1 MTSARPT
8 GTDDEPPE
16 PESGAGRPLSRDDA
30 ATPHGPAA
38 ESASAVRSNPVGEAG
53 PAGESTPAVP
63 PVAPTSP
70 LGALAVANFRTYWFS
85 AISFVLGWQILRI
98 VIAWEGYE
106 LTNSEIFLGWLGFT
120 MGIGTISVNL
130 IGGVAADRVSRL
142 GLLIVTQICMT
153 ITVTILMM
161 LTFGD
166 ILSPWHLIAGS
177 AAIGI
182 IQGIDQPTR
191 TAVIPALVPDRRL
204 LMNAIALGSSVWQG
218 TRVFGPGLGGVLI
231 ERIGTAATFGTVTLG
246 YGLGTLLLL
255 FVRIPRVERVPGNVF
270 RELFEGITFIA
281 RRNLFA
287 CLILLTF
294 VDSFF
299 GVAYMQVMPVFA
311 RDILKIGADGMGML
325 LGASAA
331 GALIGTGL
339 AAFWV
344 RGRWTLLLV
353 LGGAG
358 LFGVSI
364 IVFAFSEL
372 LWLSLA
378 ALFLSGAFNSLSQIT
393 NLTLL
398 QSAVPEDLR
407 GRVMGVF
414 SLTYSLIPLGG
425 LQVGA
430 LAEWFGAPMAVGIGG
445 SIAVL
450 FAIALA
456 MRSSFA
462 RDVRQAARTAGG

>member
-1 MTSARPT
+1 M
-8 GTDDEPPE
+8 
-16 PESGAGRPLSRDDA
+16 
-30 ATPHGPAA
+30 
-38 ESASAVRSNPVGEAG
+38 SASRETDTQQQEHEQAHSAVA
-53 PAGESTPAVP
+53 
-63 PVAPTSP
+63 SP
-70 LGALAVANFRTYWFS
+70 LGSLAVPNFRNYWFS
-85 AISFVLGWQILRI
+85 AVSFVMGWQILRV

-106 LTNSEIFLGWLGFT
+106 LTDSELFLGYLGAA

-142 GLLIVTQICMT
+142 ALLITTQICMT

-161 LTFGD
+161 LTFGG
-166 ILSPWHLIAGS
+166 ILAPWHLLAGS

-191 TAVIPALVPDRRL
+191 TAVVPALIPDRRL
-204 LMNAIALGSSVWQG
+204 LMNALALSSSVWQG

-231 ERIGTAATFGTVTLG
+231 ERIGSAMTFGSVTLG
-246 YGLGTLLLL
+246 YGLGTLLLFL
-255 FVRIPRVERVPGNVF
+255 VRIPRVDRTPGNVF
-270 RELFEGITFIA
+270 KELFEGITFIT

-287 CLILLTF
+287 SLILLTF

-299 GVAYMQVMPVFA
+299 GVAYIQLMPVFA
-311 RDILKIGADGMGML
+311 RDILEVGVEGMGVL

-331 GALIGTGL
+331 GGLIGTGL

-344 RGRWTLLLV
+344 KGRWPLVILL
-353 LGGAG
+353 GCAG
-358 LFGVSI
+358 LFGVAI

-372 LWLSLA
+372 LWLSLG
-378 ALFLSGAFNSLSQIT
+378 ALFLSGTFNSLSQIT

-430 LAEWFGAPMAVGIGG
+430 LAELLGAPMAVGVGG
-445 SIAVL
+445 GVAVM

-456 MRSSFA
+456 LRTSFA
-462 RDVRQAARTAGG
+462 RDVRAAARTAGG

>member
-1 MTSARPT
+1 MTSPNE
-8 GTDDEPPE
+8 TDTERQQQSDE
-16 PESGAGRPLSRDDA
+16 A
-30 ATPHGPAA
+30 AA
-38 ESASAVRSNPVGEAG
+38 ERAVK
-53 PAGESTPAVP
+53 
-63 PVAPTSP
+63 SP
-70 LGALAVANFRTYWFS
+70 LGSLAVGNFRTYYFS

-106 LTNSEIFLGWLGFT
+106 LTNSEIFLGWLGFV

-142 GLLIVTQICMT
+142 ALLITTQISMT
-153 ITVTILMM
+153 ITVMVLMM
-161 LTFGD
+161 LTFGQF
-166 ILSPWHLIAGS
+166 LAPWHLLAAS

-191 TAVIPALVPDRRL
+191 TAVVPALIPDRRL
-204 LMNAIALGSSVWQG
+204 LMNALALSSSIWQG
-218 TRVFGPGLGGVLI
+218 TRIFGPGLGGVLI
-231 ERIGTAATFGTVTLG
+231 ERIGSAMTFGSVTIG
-246 YGLGTLLLL
+246 YGIGTLLLL
-255 FVRIPRVERVPGNVF
+255 LVRIPRVERTPGNVF
-270 RELFEGITFIA
+270 KELIEGITFIV

-287 CLILLTF
+287 SLILLTF

-299 GVAYMQVMPVFA
+299 GVAYIQLMPVFA
-311 RDILKIGADGMGML
+311 KDILGIGADGMGLM

-331 GALIGTGL
+331 GGLIGTGL

-344 RGRWTLLLV
+344 KGRWPLVLLL
-353 LGGAG
+353 GGGG
-358 LFGVSI
+358 LFGAMVML
-364 IVFAFSEL
+364 FAFSEL
-372 LWLSLA
+372 LWLSLG
-378 ALFLSGAFNSLSQIT
+378 ALFLSGTFNSLSQIT

-398 QSAVPEDLR
+398 QSAVPEELR

-430 LAEWFGAPMAVGIGG
+430 LAEWLGAPMAVGIGG
-445 SIAVL
+445 GIAVM

-456 MRSSFA
+456 LRASFA
-462 RDVRQAARTAGG
+462 RDVRAAARTAGG

>member
-1 MTSARPT
+1 MSSTERT
-8 GTDDEPPE
+8 ETEE
-16 PESGAGRPLSRDDA
+16 
-30 ATPHGPAA
+30 
-38 ESASAVRSNPVGEAG
+38 EAG
-53 PAGESTPAVP
+53 AEAQNAV
-63 PVAPTSP
+63 TSP
-70 LGALAVANFRTYWFS
+70 LGSLAVANFRTYWFS

-106 LTNSEIFLGWLGFT
+106 LTNSEIFLGWLGFV
-120 MGIGTISVNL
+120 MGAGTISVNL

-142 GLLIVTQICMT
+142 GLLIVTQVCMT
-153 ITVTILMM
+153 ITVTVLMM
-161 LTFGD
+161 LTFGEF
-166 ILSPWHLIAGS
+166 LEPWHLLAGS

-191 TAVIPALVPDRRL
+191 TAVIPALIPDRRL
-204 LMNAIALGSSVWQG
+204 LMNALALGSSVWQG

-231 ERIGTAATFGTVTLG
+231 ERIGSAATFGSVTLG

-270 RELFEGITFIA
+270 KELFEGITFIA

-299 GVAYMQVMPVFA
+299 GVAYIQLMPVFA
-311 RDILKIGADGMGML
+311 RDILGVGAEGMGVL

-331 GALIGTGL
+331 GGLIGTGL

-344 RGRWTLLLV
+344 KGRWPLIILL
-353 LGGAG
+353 GCAG
-358 LFGVSI
+358 LFGVAI

-378 ALFLSGAFNSLSQIT
+378 ALFLSGTFNSLSQIT

-398 QSAVPEDLR
+398 QSAVPEELR

-430 LAEWFGAPMAVGIGG
+430 LAEWLGAPMAVGIGG
-445 SIAVL
+445 AIAVM

-456 MRSSFA
+456 LRASFA
-462 RDVRQAARTAGG
+462 RDARAAARTAGG

>member
-1 MTSARPT
+1 MS
-8 GTDDEPPE
+8 
-16 PESGAGRPLSRDDA
+16 S
-30 ATPHGPAA
+30 A
-38 ESASAVRSNPVGEAG
+38 ESTEVEEASRV
-53 PAGESTPAVP
+53 ESRG
-63 PVAPTSP
+63 APLSP
-70 LGALAVANFRTYWFS
+70 LGSLAVPNFRNYWFS

-98 VIAWEGYE
+98 VISWEGYE
-106 LTNSEIFLGWLGFT
+106 LTNSEIFLGYLGFA

-130 IGGVAADRVSRL
+130 IGGVAADRVNRL
-142 GLLIVTQICMT
+142 GLLIATQVCMM
-153 ITVTILMM
+153 ITVSILMM
-161 LTFGD
+161 LTFGEV
-166 ILSPWHLIAGS
+166 LAPWHLLAAS
-177 AAIGI
+177 VAIGI

-204 LMNAIALGSSVWQG
+204 LMNALALGSSVWQG

-231 ERIGTAATFGTVTLG
+231 KLIGSAATFGTVTIG
-246 YGLGTLLLL
+246 FGVGTILLL

-270 RELFEGITFIA
+270 KELFEGITFIA

-287 CLILLTF
+287 SLILLTF

-299 GVAYMQVMPVFA
+299 GVAYIQLMPVFA
-311 RDILKIGADGMGML
+311 RDILKIGPDGMGLL

-331 GALIGTGL
+331 GALIGTAL

-344 RGRWTLLLV
+344 KGRWTLILL

-358 LFGVSI
+358 LFGAMVMI
-364 IVFAFSEL
+364 FAFSTI
-372 LWLSLA
+372 LWLSMG

-398 QSAVPEDLR
+398 QSAVPEELR

-425 LQVGA
+425 LQVGV
-430 LAEWFGAPMAVGIGG
+430 LAEWLGAPTAVAIGG
-445 SIAVL
+445 GVAVV
-450 FAIALA
+450 FAIVLALRA
-456 MRSSFA
+456 GFA
-462 RDVRQAARTAGG
+462 RDVRKAARTAGG

>member
-1 MTSARPT
+1 MSSVQ
-8 GTDDEPPE
+8 PE
-16 PESGAGRPLSRDDA
+16 E
-30 ATPHGPAA
+30 TQH
-38 ESASAVRSNPVGEAG
+38 EVRSDAR
-53 PAGESTPAVP
+53 S
-63 PVAPTSP
+63 APTSF

-98 VIAWEGYE
+98 VLAWEGYE
-106 LTNSEIFLGWLGFT
+106 LTKSEFYLGLLGLA
-120 MGIGTISVNL
+120 MGLGTVSVNL

-142 GLLIVTQICMT
+142 ALLIVTQISMT
-153 ITVTILMM
+153 IAVTILMV
-161 LTFGD
+161 LTFGH
-166 ILSPWHLIAGS
+166 ILAPWHLLAAS

-191 TAVIPALVPDRRL
+191 TAVIPALIPDRRL
-204 LMNAIALGSSVWQG
+204 LMNALALGSSVWQG

-231 ERIGTAATFGTVTLG
+231 ELVGSAITLGTVTIG
-246 YGLGTLLLL
+246 FGLGTLMLF
-255 FVRIPRVERVPGNVF
+255 FVRIPRAVRQPGNVI
-270 RELFEGITFIA
+270 RELVDGLMFIA

-287 CLILLTF
+287 SLIALTF

-299 GVAYMQVMPVFA
+299 GVAYIQLMPVFA
-311 RDILKIGADGMGML
+311 TDILKIGANGMGL
-325 LGASAA
+325 LMGASAA
-331 GALIGTGL
+331 GALVGTSL

-344 RGRWTLLLV
+344 KGRWPLILL

-358 LFGVSI
+358 LFGVMVVI
-364 IVFAFSEL
+364 FALSQI

-378 ALFLSGAFNSLSQIT
+378 ALFLSGTFNSLSQIT

-398 QSAVPEDLR
+398 QSAVPEELR

-430 LAEWFGAPMAVGIGG
+430 LAEWTNTPTAVAIGG
-445 SIAVL
+445 TIAALFAVL
-450 FAIALA
+450 LAL
-456 MRSSFA
+456 RTGFA
-462 RDVRQAARTAGG
+462 RAVRQAARTAAG

>member
-1 MTSARPT
+1 M
-8 GTDDEPPE
+8 
-16 PESGAGRPLSRDDA
+16 
-30 ATPHGPAA
+30 
-38 ESASAVRSNPVGEAG
+38 
-53 PAGESTPAVP
+53 STPRETDTEQQEQEQTHRAV
-63 PVAPTSP
+63 TSP
-70 LGALAVANFRTYWFS
+70 LGSLAVPNFRNYWFS
-85 AISFVLGWQILRI
+85 AVSFVMGWQILRI

-106 LTNSEIFLGWLGFT
+106 LTNSEIFLGYLGFA
-120 MGIGTISVNL
+120 MGFGTISVNL

-142 GLLIVTQICMT
+142 GLLITTQVCMT
-153 ITVTILMM
+153 ITVTVLMM
-161 LTFGD
+161 LTFGQV
-166 ILSPWHLIAGS
+166 LLPWHLLAAS

-191 TAVIPALVPDRRL
+191 TAVVPALIPDRRL
-204 LMNAIALGSSVWQG
+204 LMNALALSSSVWQG

-231 ERIGTAATFGTVTLG
+231 ERIGSAATFGSVTLG
-246 YGLGTLLLL
+246 YGLGTLLLF
-255 FVRIPRVERVPGNVF
+255 FVRIPRVDRIRGNVF
-270 RELFEGITFIA
+270 KELFEGITFIA

-287 CLILLTF
+287 SLILLTF

-299 GVAYMQVMPVFA
+299 GVAYIQLMPVFA
-311 RDILKIGADGMGML
+311 RDILGIGADGMGLM

-331 GALIGTGL
+331 GGLIGTGL

-344 RGRWTLLLV
+344 KGRWPLVLL

-358 LFGVSI
+358 LFGAMVML
-364 IVFAFSEL
+364 FAFSTV
-372 LWLSLA
+372 LWLSLG
-378 ALFLSGAFNSLSQIT
+378 ALFLSGTFNSLSQIT

-430 LAEWFGAPMAVGIGG
+430 LAEWFGAPTAVGIGG
-445 SIAVL
+445 AIAVM

-456 MRSSFA
+456 LRTSFA
-462 RDVRQAARTAGG
+462 RDVRVAARTAGG